1 MTPVSPLPPVS
12 PGTTRPRATDPC
24 DPEHVGAYHAAQVKA
39 LTRRAAAVNA
49 TLTATKARTLVIR
62 RGVSSW
68 HCCDTQA
75 AAHVLDQIKGRPC
88 Q

>member
-1 MTPVSPLPPVS
+1 MVS

-24 DPEHVGAYHAAQVKA
+24 DPEHVCAYNAAQIKA

-49 TLTATKARTLVIR
+49 TLTETKARTLVIR

-75 AAHVLDQIKGRPC
+75 AAHVLDQIERGAC

>member
-1 MTPVSPLPPVS
+1 MTPVSPLPPAS
-12 PGTTRPRATDPC
+12 QGTAHPCQQDAC
-24 DPEHVGAYHAAQVKA
+24 DPERSAVIHAARVQA
-39 LTRRAAAVNA
+39 LTRRAVAVNA
-49 TLTATKARTLVIR
+49 TLAETKARTLVIR

-75 AAHVLDQIKGRPC
+75 AAHVLEQIEGRSC